1 MARAQ
6 TALRRLLAIGL
17 GIALALL
24 GAEGLLRLRYGRSIP
39 ERLPLMTVAAHPTR
53 GYALVPGADHFTY
66 QHPVR
71 VNSLG
76 LRGPEPRAPRAARR
90 VLLLGDS
97 LVYGQGV
104 SDAETLPALLERELA
119 AHGDFE
125 VFNAGLRAYATH
137 QELAWLDELG
147 PLLQPDIVVLCWYW
161 NDLEERDVART
172 RERLERSGPIAFDL
186 SAPARGWALWAWRS
200 KQLLRRSTLAMVLWD
215 ALNTADRL
223 VPEAAQIDAGFE
235 RLQAYLQ
242 RFAGRCAE
250 IGAQARFVTLP
261 DAIGLEGS
269 KTRGLEERALEL
281 ARAAGLPAF
290 DLRPALEGFERPPT
304 LPFDGHFDGRGNRAL
319 AGRLANW
326 LVAAQPP
333 AEAVG
338 AR

>member
-1 MARAQ
+1 MARAPR
-6 TALRRLLAIGL
+6 ALRRLLAIGL
-17 GIALALL
+17 GIASALL
-24 GAEGLLRLRYGRSIP
+24 LAEVLLRARHGASMP

-53 GYALVPGADHFTY
+53 GYALLPGADHFTY

-76 LRGPEPRAPRAARR
+76 LRGPEPRSPRAACR

-97 LVYGQGV
+97 LIYGQGV

-125 VFNAGLRAYATH
+125 VSNAGMRAYATH

-147 PLLQPDIVVLCWYW
+147 PLLEPDIVVLCWYW
-161 NDLEERDVART
+161 NDLQERDVVRT
-172 RERLERSGPIAFDL
+172 RERLELSGPIAFDL

-223 VPEAAQIDAGFE
+223 APDAEQIEAGFE
-235 RLQAYLQ
+235 RLEIYLR
-242 RFAGRCAE
+242 RFAERCAE
-250 IGAQARFVTLP
+250 LGAQARFATLP

-269 KTRGLEERALEL
+269 KTRGLEQRALEL
-281 ARAAGLPAF
+281 ARAAGLPAL
-290 DLRPALEGFERPPT
+290 DLRPALAGFERPPT
-304 LPFDGHFDGRGNRAL
+304 LPFDGHFDSRGNHAL
-319 AGRLANW
+319 ARRMADWLLAS
-326 LVAAQPP
+326 PP
-333 AEAVG
+333 PSGPAG
-338 AR
+338 QR